1 MSFYEEWIENKN
13 TDAENRFIEYFLKLV
28 PESTDVFHKG
38 NDAELGTAI
47 SVINSVSIERYI
59 AVIDSMDYD
68 IQIEAAQVPQFSDF
82 GDGIY
87 RVPELLEF
95 APEGMTFEKLGYQ
108 LVKSPTEGAGIKY
121 GENHSKLAATMEL
134 VEINKRPSNVMSTAL
149 GKYLI
154 RFMPDEKKEVLRR
167 LALRQYMA
175 QKIIHD
181 AGDGMISYRKAV
193 NRLSVATAVRRRN
206 NVRVY
211 LEFIL
216 KDTPCEKR
224 LSNIDWQVKE

>member
-13 TDAENRFIEYFLKLV
+13 TEAEKRFIEYFLKLV
-28 PESTDVFHKG
+28 PESTEVFHKG

-47 SVINSVSIERYI
+47 SVINSVSIERYVD
-59 AVIDSMDYD
+59 VIDSMNYD
-68 IQIEAAQVPQFSDF
+68 VQIEAAQVPQFSDF

-121 GENHSKLAATMEL
+121 GENHSKLASTMEL
-134 VEINKRPSNVMSTAL
+134 VEITKRPSNVMSTAL

-175 QKIIHD
+175 QKIVHD
-181 AGDGMISYRKAV
+181 ARDRMISYREAV

>member
-13 TDAENRFIEYFLKLV
+13 TDAEKRFIEYFLKLV
-28 PESTDVFHKG
+28 PESTEVFHKG
-38 NDAELGTAI
+38 SDAELGTAI

-108 LVKSPTEGAGIKY
+108 LVKSSTEGAGIKY
-121 GENHSKLAATMEL
+121 GENHSKLASTMEL
-134 VEINKRPSNVMSTAL
+134 VEITKRPSNVMSTAL

-167 LALRQYMA
+167 LALRQYIA
-175 QKIIHD
+175 QKIIYD
-181 AGDGMISYRKAV
+181 AGHGMISYREEV

-224 LSNIDWQVKE
+224 LSNIDWQVNE

>member
-13 TDAENRFIEYFLKLV
+13 TEAEKRFIECFLKLV
-28 PESTDVFHKG
+28 PESTEVFRKG
-38 NDAELGTAI
+38 DDAELGTAI
-47 SVINSVSIERYI
+47 SVINSVSIERYVE
-59 AVIDSMDYD
+59 VIDGMNYD

-121 GENHSKLAATMEL
+121 GENHSKLASTMEL
-134 VEINKRPSNVMSTAL
+134 VEITKRPSNVMSTAL

-154 RFMPDEKKEVLRR
+154 KFLPDEKKEVLRR
-167 LALRQYMA
+167 LALRQSMA

-181 AGDGMISYRKAV
+181 AGDRMISYREAV

>member
-1 MSFYEEWIENKN
+1 MFFYEEWIENKN
-13 TDAENRFIEYFLKLV
+13 TEAEKRFIEYFLKLI
-28 PESTDVFHKG
+28 PESIEVFHKG

-47 SVINSVSIERYI
+47 SVINSVSIERYVE
-59 AVIDSMDYD
+59 VIDNMNYD

-108 LVKSPTEGAGIKY
+108 LVKSPTEVAGIKY
-121 GENHSKLAATMEL
+121 GENHSKLASMMEL
-134 VEINKRPSNVMSTAL
+134 VEITKRPSNVMSTAL
-149 GKYLI
+149 GKFLI

-181 AGDGMISYRKAV
+181 TGKGIISYREAV

-224 LSNIDWQVKE
+224 LSNIDWQVRE

>member
-13 TDAENRFIEYFLKLV
+13 TEAEKRFIEYYLKLV
-28 PESTDVFHKG
+28 PESTEVFHKG

-47 SVINSVSIERYI
+47 SVINSVSIERYVD
-59 AVIDSMDYD
+59 VIDSMNYD
-68 IQIEAAQVPQFSDF
+68 VQIEAAQVPQFSDF

-121 GENHSKLAATMEL
+121 GENHSKLASTMEL
-134 VEINKRPSNVMSTAL
+134 VEITKRPSNVMSTAL

-154 RFMPDEKKEVLRR
+154 RFIPDEKKEVLRR

-181 AGDGMISYRKAV
+181 AGDRMISYREAV

>member
-13 TDAENRFIEYFLKLV
+13 TEAEKRFIEYFLKLV
-28 PESTDVFHKG
+28 PESTEVFHKG
-38 NDAELGTAI
+38 DDAELGTAI

-59 AVIDSMDYD
+59 EVIDSMNYD
-68 IQIEAAQVPQFSDF
+68 VQIEAAQVPQFSDF

-121 GENHSKLAATMEL
+121 GENHSKLASTMGL
-134 VEINKRPSNVMSTAL
+134 VEITKRPSNVMSTAL

-154 RFMPDEKKEVLRR
+154 RFMPDEKIEVLRR

-181 AGDGMISYRKAV
+181 TGDGKISYREAV
-193 NRLSVATAVRRRN
+193 NRLSLATAVRRRN

-216 KDTPCEKR
+216 KDTSCENR
-224 LSNIDWQVKE
+224 LSNIDWRVKE